1 MRKQRELRLTDA
13 LITLFCFG
21 IMIFLAVL
29 RWDMTPHIPML
40 LGCIAAAAVSL
51 ARGCKWSLIQ
61 QGMVESIAQSL
72 ESIIILLL
80 ISVLMGV
87 WIQSGV
93 VPAMIYYGLKVM
105 APSIFLPCAMVI
117 TSAVSMVVGSWGST
131 GTLGLAL
138 MGISQALGIPAP
150 LTAGAIISGAYV
162 GDQLSPLSDSTNL
175 TGAVIGVSVFEHV
188 RFLSPVAGCSYLLA
202 LTGYFLA
209 GLHYRSGTAETIA
222 ENTGAFLSSIS
233 SAFSLSPLLFLPMIL
248 LIFCILRR
256 VPAILGISAG
266 ILSAGVLGALMQG
279 SGLSALMRAAKEGY
293 AGTTGN
299 SMVDRLLTAGGL
311 DAMMPSISLIIIA
324 MMFGGILEKS
334 GQMRALTAPVMRLV
348 HSLTGLTGAVV
359 LTSILSNITMP
370 DQYVAVALPGRMF
383 RGEYDRQSIDRR
395 KLGIALSGGAIATSA
410 LVPWNTCGSFMAG
423 VLGVPTLS
431 YAQYAF
437 FNLSMPVLAMLAMAA
452 ASRKGRLLQQ
462 QGGKT
467 A

>member
-1 MRKQRELRLTDA
+1 M
-13 LITLFCFG
+13 
-21 IMIFLAVL
+21 
-29 RWDMTPHIPML
+29 
-40 LGCIAAAAVSL
+40 
-51 ARGCKWSLIQ
+51 
-61 QGMVESIAQSL
+61 
-72 ESIIILLL
+72 
-80 ISVLMGV
+80 
-87 WIQSGV
+87 
-93 VPAMIYYGLKVM
+93 
-105 APSIFLPCAMVI
+105 
-117 TSAVSMVVGSWGST
+117 
-131 GTLGLAL
+131 
-138 MGISQALGIPAP
+138 
-150 LTAGAIISGAYV
+150 
-162 GDQLSPLSDSTNL
+162 
-175 TGAVIGVSVFEHV
+175 IGVSVFEHV